1 MVKKMSERYQKLI
14 KDNQRNR
21 KILIFSAL
29 IVLIIIVISYCTFY
43 MISKNKGIG
52 LMPEKFFR
60 LQPYPNIKIVPLK
73 EQVFRTLVIAWD
85 ENTSLSKQ
93 AINFLQF
100 TKNWF
105 ENI

>member
-1 MVKKMSERYQKLI
+1 
-14 KDNQRNR
+14 
-21 KILIFSAL
+21 
-29 IVLIIIVISYCTFY
+29 
-43 MISKNKGIG
+43 
-52 LMPEKFFR
+52 MPEKFFR
-60 LQPYPNIKIVPLK
+60 LQTYPNIKIVPLK